1 MPRNNRR
8 SDSDTKR
15 RRDASRRRSGHAS
28 SQAEYAAE
36 HDTEDTGAFSS
47 EGLPQQGDEP
57 SASVGDTAVEGA
69 VASDAAAASV
79 PTMDADA
86 APAEGPADDSE
97 LSRYSRSNASSYTAR
112 SGRTSK
118 SGHHRVLI
126 GVIIALVVVL
136 VGAGVAIGLWYN
148 NLSSQLRGSDDI
160 SEGIVPEVEDE
171 PYYVLLLG
179 SDSRT
184 DSEEEEASRTDS
196 IMVARVDEVNKKVSL
211 ISVPRDLRVNL
222 GEYGYEK
229 INAAYVYG
237 GYELTL
243 KTVSDVLG
251 VDISYYAF
259 IYFGGFEDLVDKLG
273 GVTVDVPEGTYYN
286 GVWVPA
292 GKDVEING
300 EEALTLARCRH
311 GYPPDTGAYA
321 MGDYRRTQNQR
332 NLIAAIAKKILAQ
345 NVTEYPSLISGL
357 AECVDTN
364 MSIEKLVNLATDL
377 RGMDVDSIKSFQVPV
392 AGWTGDA
399 WYAVAYEDVFE
410 VVKDNFIN
418 GRSFTK
424 GIKGF
429 DKENNDNAI
438 SGYPI
443 DGDIYS
449 YVFYEDLYG
458 DFRTKSDSDG

>member
-8 SDSDTKR
+8 SSSDTTR
-15 RRDASRRRSGHAS
+15 RRDASRRRGGRAS

-36 HDTEDTGAFSS
+36 HDTDAEEEFSQ
-47 EGLPQQGDEP
+47 EGLPQEGDEA
-57 SASVGDTAVEGA
+57 SAAVGDTAVEGA
-69 VASDAAAASV
+69 V
-79 PTMDADA
+79 PTMDAAEA
-86 APAEGPADDSE
+86 ATASDGPADDSE
-97 LSRYSRSNASSYTAR
+97 LSRYSRANASTYTAR
-112 SGRTSK
+112 AGRTSK

-136 VGAGVAIGLWYN
+136 VGAGVAVGLWYN
-148 NLSSQLRGSDDI
+148 NLSNQLRGEDPGI
-160 SEGIVPEVEDE
+160 NEGIVPEVEDE

-222 GEYGYEK
+222 GEHGYQK

-251 VDISYYAF
+251 IDISYYAF
-259 IYFGGFEDLVDKLG
+259 IYFGGFEDLVNKLG

-364 MSIEKLVNLATDL
+364 MSIEKLVNLATDM
-377 RGMDVDSIKSFQVPV
+377 RGMDVGSIKSFQVPV

-418 GRSFTK
+418 GRAFTK

-443 DGDIYS
+443 EGDIYS